1 MQVMLTQIDDH
12 EAIHILLKHLVD
24 TDKDV
29 RRQLISNQIADTI
42 AIRWI
47 ESMHD
52 RRKWDVPTKC
62 VARFHED
69 GTAFT
74 ASAQVDYGTGLE
86 DYVKRIKSAVSAM
99 MDEVC
104 MHDLDKVVFDIDHGR
119 EAICI
124 AESTVEDG
132 HDGQGN

>member
-29 RRQLISNQIADTI
+29 RHQLISNQIADTI
-42 AIRWI
+42 VVRWI
-47 ESMHD
+47 EFMHN
-52 RRKWDVPTKC
+52 RRKWDIPTKC

-74 ASAQVDYGTGLE
+74 ASARVDYGNGFE
-86 DYVKRIKSAVSAM
+86 DYVKRIKSAVSVM
-99 MDEVC
+99 MIEVG
-104 MHDLDKVVFDIDHGR
+104 MHDLDKVVFDIDKGR
-119 EAICI
+119 EAITVV
-124 AESTVEDG
+124 ESWEPCYG
-132 HDGQGN
+132 